1 MMQLSRVVEYVF
13 FFSLLAGAGY
23 MVWLLLSPFISALAL
38 ALIIV
43 VIFYP
48 LYTFIEKRVWKN
60 SSSLAAAIT
69 LIIVL
74 SVVILPIFFVSLI
87 FAKELVGFYQTIG
100 VGQEASFDSY
110 IGNRESIIHSYS
122 PEFELNLNEQLKEA
136 SAWVVANIGSI
147 FAGTVSTVFVIFI
160 SLIGAFFFFRD
171 GKEFRRILIKA
182 SPLPDNEDEVILSRL
197 AKAVR
202 SVTTGVVLLSI
213 IQGILAAIGF
223 TLFGVEHAVLWGAVA
238 ALLAMMPG
246 IGTSVIMIPAI
257 LYLFFASTMFNVVG
271 LAVWTILMVVFIDN
285 MLGPYLMSR
294 GNNLHPFIILISVLG
309 GISIFGALGFI
320 VGPVIVSLFMVLLEI
335 YNQYIVREKKLKN

>member
-1 MMQLSRVVEYVF
+1 MQLSRVVEYVF
-13 FFSLLAGAGY
+13 FFVLLAGAGY

-48 LYTFIEKRVWKN
+48 LYSLIEKRVYKN
-60 SSSLAAAIT
+60 NSSLAAAIT

-74 SVVILPIFFVSLI
+74 AVVILPILLISLM
-87 FAKELVGFYQTIG
+87 FAKELIVFYQTLE
-100 VGQEASFDSY
+100 VGQETSFAHQADNLELLIQDY
-110 IGNRESIIHSYS
+110 IPG
-122 PEFELNLNEQLKEA
+122 FELNLGEQIKEA
-136 SAWVVANIGSI
+136 SVWVVTNIGSI
-147 FAGTVSTVFVIFI
+147 FVGTVSTIFVIFI

-171 GKEFRRILIKA
+171 GKEFRRILIKV
-182 SPLPDNEDEVILSRL
+182 SPLPDNEDEIILSRL
-197 AKAVR
+197 ARAVR

-213 IQGILAAIGF
+213 IQGVLVAVGF
-223 TLFGVEHAVLWGAVA
+223 TIFGIEHSVLWGAVA

-257 LYLFFASTMFNVVG
+257 LYLFFTGEMLDVVG
-271 LAVWTILMVVFIDN
+271 LGVWTILMVVFIDN

-335 YNQYIVREKKLKN
+335 YNQYIVKEKKLNN